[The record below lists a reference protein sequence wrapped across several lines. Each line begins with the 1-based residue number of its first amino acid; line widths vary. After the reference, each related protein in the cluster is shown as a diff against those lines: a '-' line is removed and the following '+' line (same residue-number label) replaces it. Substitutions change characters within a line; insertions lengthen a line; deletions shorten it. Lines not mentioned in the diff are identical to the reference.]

1 MDSGCE
7 LAQCVISRLGK
18 YVLALV
24 VVDGLTSAMLLSF
37 CFQAQTVGSEE
48 FVVRRLMRFRCSGG
62 CGRSTGREL
71 SVCAEDYK
79 AQVLEAIVEAGTL
92 TGYWIRRA
100 SRTEGQPACVTCTK
114 CP

>member
-1 MDSGCE
+1 
-7 LAQCVISRLGK
+7 
-18 YVLALV
+18 
-24 VVDGLTSAMLLSF
+24 
-37 CFQAQTVGSEE
+37 
-48 FVVRRLMRFRCSGG
+48 G

-79 AQVLEAIVEAGTL
+79 AQFLEAIVEAGTL

-114 CP
+114 CHSAINAFVTSLQGGSTACVLRHQEHAFVVTDTVARFHSEKRRGESGGVSYAG